1 MIIFQMPGRKEYDVS
16 LRSRIIYGLLWKE
29 NLERE
34 KKRKS
39 ERECSWL
46 DFVVILF
53 IKPEKKSVKLYLE
66 MK

>member
-29 NLERE
+29 DLERE
-34 KKRKS
+34 
-39 ERECSWL
+39 RESSWL
-46 DFVVILF
+46 DFVVILLS
-53 IKPEKKSVKLYLE
+53 KPERKSVKLYLE